1 MRVFF
6 LLERR
11 ENAMTDTAS
20 RISSLKKVYSFFGPP
35 GSGKGTVAR
44 EAVRRLSYQMLS
56 TGDLLR
62 AEVAK
67 ESDLGKQ
74 IRDIVNRG
82 ALVSDEIVTTL
93 VFDALKKAA
102 VSVLILDGYPRTRT
116 QAEIFL
122 REFPKQFPGVD
133 FSVIHFDLADSEI
146 YKRLASRL
154 ICERKTCQATYA
166 LKDGLSVNDACS
178 SCGARLVR
186 RNDDAESVIRDRLK
200 EYAFHAAATLSEYKK
215 VGVKVCRLD
224 LVGKPEGVVFQEFI
238 IQCTT

>member
-1 MRVFF
+1 
-6 LLERR
+6 
-11 ENAMTDTAS
+11 MTDTAS

-44 EAVRRLSYQMLS
+44 EAVHRLGYQMLS

-62 AEVAK
+62 SEVAK

-102 VSVLILDGYPRTRT
+102 VPVLILDGYPRTRT

-122 REFPKQFPGVD
+122 TEFPRQFPGVD
-133 FSVIHFDLADSEI
+133 FCVIHFDLADSEI

-166 LKDGLSVNDACS
+166 LKDGLTLNDACN
-178 SCGARLVR
+178 SCGGLLIR
-186 RNDDAESVIRDRLK
+186 RNDDAESVIKDRLK
-200 EYAFHAAATLSEYKK
+200 EYSFHATSTLSEYEK
-215 VGVKVCRLD
+215 VGVKIYKLD
-224 LVGKPEGVVFQEFI
+224 LIGKPEGVVFQEFI
-238 IQCTT
+238 TQCTT